1 MFWMV
6 FRYLFLSTFCI
17 VRLKCEVQ
25 QDRPKIKTSDGDLI
39 LEPGYDK
46 NIYLRPNGPKSNVFV
61 GELNLLN
68 INTSMNTGEYQPS
81 SSGNNGKNYQ
91 EVNEILE
98 RLQKLENQQPPLP
111 SGLLFNI
118 TILARKINRLNN
130 RVSLLQSRINGRIN
144 NCQANPCKH
153 GGTCLNLMSGY
164 YCLCPPNWEGTDC
177 DEDVNECRN
186 FAGTDLGCQNGATC
200 INKPGSYDCLCRTGW
215 FGLHC
220 TRKAKDCSGGDFE
233 MCGHGTCLPVTS
245 GDGIKCICDQGWTT
259 NGTGIACLTDINE
272 CESSQGARCSV
283 NPRVECINLPGSFRC
298 GECPSGYEGNGYVC
312 YDIDECVTLPNGGCS
327 VSPFV
332 ACHNTI
338 GSRSCGPCPP
348 GYLGDGVTCTWIG
361 SCNINHGGCH
371 PAASCVD
378 KWFGSG
384 RRTQCICPNGMDGD
398 GVGLDGCYVSTEGN
412 ATQHCESNPCGVHG
426 QCHALRTGY
435 TCICHK
441 GFTGVHCE
449 NTANLCAN
457 YPCRNGGSCIVD
469 ENSSRGFR
477 CECTALFSGDLCQ
490 SHSNLCGGV
499 LNHEEGSI
507 IYPISNTTYSHNA
520 RCAWVIHTS
529 PDKVINVTFSKF
541 NLETNPECQYDFLQ
555 IHDGRSSA
563 SQLLGRFCG
572 NTFPLGGNI
581 ISSHNNLYFWFRSDQ
596 TVAKDGFALHWTSID
611 PVCGGEIDASTHGHI
626 TSPGSRGKY
635 PPNRDCYWHLTT
647 TFGKRILLHFFE
659 LDIES
664 HPNCSFDYVAIYDG
678 GHITDPLLEKYCN
691 STLPGPVQSVS
702 SELLIHFHSDA
713 YGSGYGFRITFAP
726 VEGIPGCGGYFTEY
740 RGEISSP
747 TYNGKYLNNIVCEYK
762 IKTSEGTKIRIN
774 FITFSIESSFRCKY
788 DSVKIYDGPS
798 SDSRLV
804 GKFCGKSYLKS
815 YTSSSNALF
824 IRFKSDHTMAS
835 EGFRITYEA
844 ICHKTLYGDS
854 GVIKSPGYP
863 FSYPENRVCEYI
875 ISTTPGKAIQ
885 LTFQDFDIESNR
897 YSNCQYDNVEI
908 RDGPDINS
916 TLLGTFCGG
925 SEHIPPVQTS
935 TFNYMYIRFK
945 SDMSVSGTG
954 FYANYTTI
962 DTECGGIHRETTGE
976 INHPS
981 ATETNYKN
989 DQTCTWILI
998 APEGMHIKLTWNRFK
1013 LENQVR
1019 PSCSTD
1025 YVELYEIDDENQR
1038 NLLGRYCGS
1047 LSPPALT
1054 SSTNRLMI
1062 KFESDSSIRDS
1073 GFSLSYSFLDEK
1085 SHCGGL
1091 FVKPHGYIY
1100 SPGWPNT
1107 YEPNRDC
1114 IWTITVPFGQQI
1126 MLNISQFDLERPIRD
1141 KCDLGDFLEI
1151 KNGASENTPLI
1162 GKYCGS
1168 FKSKRILSTANSLYL
1183 HFHSDYYLSGR
1194 GFIIEWDGSIT
1205 GCGGTLTSISGSI
1218 SSPNYPDNYNENA
1231 ECFYRIVTSSGSR
1244 IRISFTELDLEKTPN
1259 CRDDYIEIFDGR
1271 DTNAVSLGKHCSM
1284 SSILSNIVTTTNY
1297 AYIKFRS
1304 DIYLG
1309 GKGFLLNYET
1319 ICQCNISGSYGVI
1332 ESPGFPSNYPLYSN
1346 CLWKINVPRGNKINI
1361 TFTHFNVLK
1370 SFRSYRPWLRPNSIA
1385 SPITCDSDYVQIME
1399 TSDTTFTKKLCG
1411 TSLPK
1416 PLTVQSNSV
1425 QIKFVS
1431 GGYFP
1436 RPGFRLE
1443 WVRDGCGGRIQKR
1456 FGTLSL
1462 DKSLTVAEN
1471 EIVCEWIIETPLGTN
1486 AAITF
1491 TDLYMMDSKNCTVD
1505 AIEVYNGQ
1513 TVDAPLLTK
1522 ICHRDTSSIQGSSN
1536 FIVVKF
1542 VKQSSLRNVFFHSHF
1557 DSFRN
1562 GCGGKMQSRTGMI
1575 YSKNYPK
1582 NYDDDL
1588 DCIWSII
1595 VPRNHR
1601 IKLNILDFDL
1611 YSVDDS
1617 EDTSSC
1623 GDLVRI
1629 YEGDDVLL
1637 SNYTYRLCPKSNI
1650 TQVISKDNRLT
1661 LQFITNDFGTAKG
1674 FKASFTMTCGAYIT
1688 AHHDGIISND
1698 HFVKNSNESCTW
1710 TLLAP
1715 KPSQKIKLTITHMS
1729 LSKDTTVVTN
1739 RACPSTYLRVLDGDD
1754 DNSPLID
1761 EFCGNKIPPMIVS
1774 HGSAMT
1780 IKLGTYVGNITGKF
1794 SAHYSTLTSA
1804 CGGVLTSEEGTIAS
1818 PNYPQSYPFG
1828 SDCEW
1833 ILSTSPG
1840 NRVYITFEKFD
1851 IEYSEGCNE
1860 DYLEV
1865 RENNGGGQL
1874 IGVFCGS
1881 QIPTNTTAANKLYIK
1896 FHSDSK
1902 DSGQGFLIHYGF
1914 LHGNEISG
1922 LSYGEVSSPMYP
1934 FLYDG
1939 QGEYTWRISTIDSE
1953 SISLRINQLEIPNQ
1967 GTTCQNHLAIYDGYN
1982 DEAPLLQKMCGIL
1995 SSQIISLK
2003 TSSSVVYIKLKL
2015 EETNSGSLFHLSWAQ
2030 ADNDVE
2036 IKVSDKVNCGSNRTE
2051 SIAAGRSVIFNSP
2064 NYPEPY
2070 ENNLNCEWVFKST
2083 PGRHLV
2089 LTFQDFSLEETQNCF
2104 ADHVSI
2110 FSSNT
2115 LDEWVPLKENIC
2127 ENAAVSG
2134 AINASTYLKIQLKT
2148 DSSISQKGFS
2158 AKVASMCGGFLF
2170 SSSGVIEPTWTD
2182 SQNIYSIKLRC
2193 EWMLK
2198 VRPGRYMRITFENFN
2213 ITNPDSSCSTY
2224 VIIRN
2229 GESRESP
2236 LLADGKYC
2244 GYSHENRNEIL
2255 SSSNAVFVSYVAN
2268 NMRIGNSFR
2277 NFKLRFEERN
2287 IECGG
2292 SSTLDF
2298 DHKWEII
2305 TSPAYPSVPSPY
2317 TECIWVFMGPP
2328 GEILRIDFI
2337 DRFDLERKDS
2347 CSTEFVEIRDGS
2359 SNISPLKGRYCGER
2373 PGTIK
2378 SSNNLLYIKYSTQIS
2393 EPRNGFKANISIDVC
2408 GGTIIASNGELTSP
2422 GYPHMQVLPYGSA
2435 CSWHIIGP
2443 PVFTLKLQLKDLNLP
2458 ESQVPCAT
2466 KLSISEKSV
2475 PVNNTITILKEFCND
2490 DIEVYTTP
2498 IESFT
2503 NEVIVT
2509 LFIGKS
2515 NDWDQISENRGFR
2528 MTFRTSRPTC
2538 GGTVTTPEGYLTT
2551 PGYPRL
2557 TTLRFCQW
2565 KIKLPDTT
2573 RRVHLELLDFDTD
2586 NHRIGIYNDLNFQT
2600 LIQSI
2605 PDDNYSPTVKV
2616 FESSGSKLGMY
2627 LWLKPLGSKT
2637 HRFKAQ
2643 FTSNYEALCGGTLN
2657 GKTGELASPE
2667 IERSYNCEWHYS
2679 YQENEGETK
2688 PNTILIH
2695 ARVNSSSLSTIC
2707 RYTDSRLNLKS
2718 TVANEDFTIVR
2729 TICGNNT
2736 DVTYRLPSS
2745 VVDFKAIKNKD
2756 TTLSFLVKWS
2766 MQPCGGVVYVNEE
2779 PINVL
2784 NLPNNYNGSLD
2795 CAWIIIAPTNNKIEI
2810 KLEGEFQFDCSD
2822 EYIEIGQ
2829 SLAQLSTVIGEY
2841 CKDKIPQYPLITTFK
2856 YTFVQ
2861 YHTKLRNNTKV
2872 KLTVKTAI
2880 SKCGGLLTKFERQF
2894 SSPNFPKNYF
2904 SNEECVWEIKAEL
2917 GYRISLKFI
2926 ERFVIEDRPNCTKD
2940 VLIVYDWKDN
2950 EYIEIAKL
2958 CGRRLPPAY
2967 NSTFNQMKVI
2977 FRTDAEINL
2986 DGFRAQWTDICGGNY
3001 IATENEQLIYS
3012 PGYNNEYVPSQHCEY
3027 RIQAVDNNIKVKFLS
3042 FDIEGTYPLCE
3053 YDNVTI
3059 TAHSPSEYIYQVYCG
3074 KELPPLIQNVA
3085 DVQVLF
3091 STDRYSNKKGFKLAY
3106 SIYSCGGK
3114 IYNNTVI
3121 TFDKYEHNLNCT
3133 WIIEAPVTKIV
3144 VLRFLYIDLESNSEC
3159 YNDYIAAYNGLI
3171 IDPNKRLALMCG
3183 RVNSST
3189 VIKSASNE
3197 MLLQFVTDSS
3207 VSYKGFQVEV
3217 IFTFS
3222 ESAGCGGQINLAPTS
3237 SQTLKSPLIGNSV
3250 VYESYLDCSW
3260 YIKAPEGYVV
3270 SIEFISFHI
3279 SSCHNV
3285 NQTALG
3291 ISKCDCDLV
3300 EIRDGINPDS
3310 LIIDT
3315 FCGHT
3320 LPPQIHSS
3328 LNHMLIRLKT
3338 DGEIASSGFE
3348 ITLTA
3353 KESICGRSLYP
3364 VSHNVQILK
3373 SPRYDTGYIP
3383 RGLHC
3388 SYRLDSH
3395 AEIYST
3401 LRLTV
3406 KNLDLRP
3413 GSANINKCNYDR
3425 LLITSS
3431 PYSQNISI
3439 GKEFILNPQTNSFY
3453 DVSNFYEQTFPNRL
3467 ELCGNKKS
3475 VDLYITG
3482 DVLINLQTTSE
3493 ADLRSYKGFEIE
3505 FVFTGFC
3512 GRNYTDP
3519 QGRLKAL
3526 YPTEEEEDKDCYTLI
3541 TAPENNT
3548 IALYF
3553 FFISPD
3559 YYSNDVYL
3567 EIFDGDKRSAPSL
3580 VKIVKE
3586 FSEYTAV
3593 FSTGRNLLLYNH
3605 PVNKNQVT
3613 FDSNYVVTDKG
3624 RGCGG
3629 KLHNV
3634 VGRVA
3639 SPMYPAI
3646 YRHKNFCEWELETPH
3661 GSRLML
3667 HFAVFD
3673 LGVVCDQNYV
3683 QLVDRNGNTI
3693 STYCSETPA
3702 DYTSLD
3708 NYVKIVF
3715 ITNMNNG
3722 GTGWVADFVAVL

>member
-1 MFWMV
+1 M
-6 FRYLFLSTFCI
+6 
-17 VRLKCEVQ
+17 
-25 QDRPKIKTSDGDLI
+25 
-39 LEPGYDK
+39 
-46 NIYLRPNGPKSNVFV
+46 
-61 GELNLLN
+61 
-68 INTSMNTGEYQPS
+68 
-81 SSGNNGKNYQ
+81 
-91 EVNEILE
+91 
-98 RLQKLENQQPPLP
+98 
-111 SGLLFNI
+111 
-118 TILARKINRLNN
+118 
-130 RVSLLQSRINGRIN
+130 
-144 NCQANPCKH
+144 
-153 GGTCLNLMSGY
+153 
-164 YCLCPPNWEGTDC
+164 
-177 DEDVNECRN
+177 
-186 FAGTDLGCQNGATC
+186 
-200 INKPGSYDCLCRTGW
+200 
-215 FGLHC
+215 
-220 TRKAKDCSGGDFE
+220 
-233 MCGHGTCLPVTS
+233 PVTS

-272 CESSQGARCSV
+272 CESSQGSRCSV

-338 GSRSCGPCPP
+338 GSRFCGPCPP

-384 RRTQCICPNGMDGD
+384 RRTQCVCPNGMDGD
-398 GVGLDGCYVSTEGN
+398 GVGLDGCYISTEGN
-412 ATQHCESNPCGVHG
+412 ATQHCESNPCSEHG

-469 ENSSRGFR
+469 ENSSTGFR

-507 IYPISNTTYSHNA
+507 IYPVSNTTYSHNA

-572 NTFPLGGNI
+572 VTFPLGGNI

-659 LDIES
+659 LDIEA

-788 DSVKIYDGPS
+788 DNLKIYDGPS

-804 GKFCGKSYLKS
+804 GKFCGKNYLKS

-824 IRFKSDHTMAS
+824 IRFKSDHTMSS

-863 FSYPENRVCEYI
+863 FRYPENRVCEYI

-962 DTECGGIHRETTGE
+962 DTECGGIHRETSGE

-989 DQTCTWILI
+989 DQTCTWIII

-1013 LENQVR
+1013 LENHIR

-1038 NLLGRYCGS
+1038 NFLGRYCKS
-1047 LSPPALT
+1047 SSPPALT

-1062 KFESDSSIRDS
+1062 KFESDSSIRES
-1073 GFSLSYSFLDEK
+1073 GFSLSYTFLDEK

-1107 YEPNRDC
+1107 YEPYRDC
-1114 IWTITVPFGQQI
+1114 IWTITVLFGQQI

-1151 KNGASENTPLI
+1151 KNGASENSPLI

-1231 ECFYRIVTSSGSR
+1231 ECFYRLVTSSGSK

-1304 DIYLG
+1304 DIHLG
-1309 GKGFLLNYET
+1309 G
-1319 ICQCNISGSYGVI
+1319 
-1332 ESPGFPSNYPLYSN
+1332 
-1346 CLWKINVPRGNKINI
+1346 
-1361 TFTHFNVLK
+1361 
-1370 SFRSYRPWLRPNSIA
+1370 
-1385 SPITCDSDYVQIME
+1385 
-1399 TSDTTFTKKLCG
+1399 
-1411 TSLPK
+1411 
-1416 PLTVQSNSV
+1416 
-1425 QIKFVS
+1425 
-1431 GGYFP
+1431 
-1436 RPGFRLE
+1436 
-1443 WVRDGCGGRIQKR
+1443 
-1456 FGTLSL
+1456 
-1462 DKSLTVAEN
+1462 
-1471 EIVCEWIIETPLGTN
+1471 
-1486 AAITF
+1486 
-1491 TDLYMMDSKNCTVD
+1491 
-1505 AIEVYNGQ
+1505 
-1513 TVDAPLLTK
+1513 
-1522 ICHRDTSSIQGSSN
+1522 
-1536 FIVVKF
+1536 
-1542 VKQSSLRNVFFHSHF
+1542 
-1557 DSFRN
+1557 
-1562 GCGGKMQSRTGMI
+1562 
-1575 YSKNYPK
+1575 
-1582 NYDDDL
+1582 
-1588 DCIWSII
+1588 
-1595 VPRNHR
+1595 
-1601 IKLNILDFDL
+1601 
-1611 YSVDDS
+1611 
-1617 EDTSSC
+1617 
-1623 GDLVRI
+1623 
-1629 YEGDDVLL
+1629 
-1637 SNYTYRLCPKSNI
+1637 
-1650 TQVISKDNRLT
+1650 
-1661 LQFITNDFGTAKG
+1661 KG

-1780 IKLGTYVGNITGKF
+1780 MKLGTYIGNITGKF

-1818 PNYPQSYPFG
+1818 PNYPQSYPIG

-1833 ILSTSPG
+1833 ILSTSP
-1840 NRVYITFEKFD
+1840 
-1851 IEYSEGCNE
+1851 
-1860 DYLEV
+1860 
-1865 RENNGGGQL
+1865 
-1874 IGVFCGS
+1874 
-1881 QIPTNTTAANKLYIK
+1881 
-1896 FHSDSK
+1896 
-1902 DSGQGFLIHYGF
+1902 
-1914 LHGNEISG
+1914 
-1922 LSYGEVSSPMYP
+1922 
-1934 FLYDG
+1934 
-1939 QGEYTWRISTIDSE
+1939 
-1953 SISLRINQLEIPNQ
+1953 
-1967 GTTCQNHLAIYDGYN
+1967 
-1982 DEAPLLQKMCGIL
+1982 
-1995 SSQIISLK
+1995 
-2003 TSSSVVYIKLKL
+2003 
-2015 EETNSGSLFHLSWAQ
+2015 
-2030 ADNDVE
+2030 
-2036 IKVSDKVNCGSNRTE
+2036 
-2051 SIAAGRSVIFNSP
+2051 
-2064 NYPEPY
+2064 
-2070 ENNLNCEWVFKST
+2070 
-2083 PGRHLV
+2083 
-2089 LTFQDFSLEETQNCF
+2089 
-2104 ADHVSI
+2104 
-2110 FSSNT
+2110 
-2115 LDEWVPLKENIC
+2115 
-2127 ENAAVSG
+2127 
-2134 AINASTYLKIQLKT
+2134 
-2148 DSSISQKGFS
+2148 
-2158 AKVASMCGGFLF
+2158 
-2170 SSSGVIEPTWTD
+2170 
-2182 SQNIYSIKLRC
+2182 
-2193 EWMLK
+2193 
-2198 VRPGRYMRITFENFN
+2198 
-2213 ITNPDSSCSTY
+2213 
-2224 VIIRN
+2224 
-2229 GESRESP
+2229 
-2236 LLADGKYC
+2236 
-2244 GYSHENRNEIL
+2244 
-2255 SSSNAVFVSYVAN
+2255 
-2268 NMRIGNSFR
+2268 
-2277 NFKLRFEERN
+2277 
-2287 IECGG
+2287 
-2292 SSTLDF
+2292 
-2298 DHKWEII
+2298 
-2305 TSPAYPSVPSPY
+2305 
-2317 TECIWVFMGPP
+2317 
-2328 GEILRIDFI
+2328 
-2337 DRFDLERKDS
+2337 
-2347 CSTEFVEIRDGS
+2347 
-2359 SNISPLKGRYCGER
+2359 
-2373 PGTIK
+2373 
-2378 SSNNLLYIKYSTQIS
+2378 
-2393 EPRNGFKANISIDVC
+2393 
-2408 GGTIIASNGELTSP
+2408 
-2422 GYPHMQVLPYGSA
+2422 
-2435 CSWHIIGP
+2435 
-2443 PVFTLKLQLKDLNLP
+2443 
-2458 ESQVPCAT
+2458 
-2466 KLSISEKSV
+2466 
-2475 PVNNTITILKEFCND
+2475 
-2490 DIEVYTTP
+2490 
-2498 IESFT
+2498 
-2503 NEVIVT
+2503 
-2509 LFIGKS
+2509 
-2515 NDWDQISENRGFR
+2515 
-2528 MTFRTSRPTC
+2528 
-2538 GGTVTTPEGYLTT
+2538 
-2551 PGYPRL
+2551 
-2557 TTLRFCQW
+2557 
-2565 KIKLPDTT
+2565 
-2573 RRVHLELLDFDTD
+2573 
-2586 NHRIGIYNDLNFQT
+2586 
-2600 LIQSI
+2600 
-2605 PDDNYSPTVKV
+2605 
-2616 FESSGSKLGMY
+2616 
-2627 LWLKPLGSKT
+2627 
-2637 HRFKAQ
+2637 
-2643 FTSNYEALCGGTLN
+2643 
-2657 GKTGELASPE
+2657 
-2667 IERSYNCEWHYS
+2667 
-2679 YQENEGETK
+2679 
-2688 PNTILIH
+2688 
-2695 ARVNSSSLSTIC
+2695 
-2707 RYTDSRLNLKS
+2707 
-2718 TVANEDFTIVR
+2718 
-2729 TICGNNT
+2729 
-2736 DVTYRLPSS
+2736 
-2745 VVDFKAIKNKD
+2745 
-2756 TTLSFLVKWS
+2756 
-2766 MQPCGGVVYVNEE
+2766 
-2779 PINVL
+2779 
-2784 NLPNNYNGSLD
+2784 
-2795 CAWIIIAPTNNKIEI
+2795 
-2810 KLEGEFQFDCSD
+2810 
-2822 EYIEIGQ
+2822 
-2829 SLAQLSTVIGEY
+2829 
-2841 CKDKIPQYPLITTFK
+2841 
-2856 YTFVQ
+2856 
-2861 YHTKLRNNTKV
+2861 
-2872 KLTVKTAI
+2872 
-2880 SKCGGLLTKFERQF
+2880 
-2894 SSPNFPKNYF
+2894 
-2904 SNEECVWEIKAEL
+2904 

-3001 IATENEQLIYS
+3001 IATENEQIIYS
-3012 PGYNNEYVPSQHCEY
+3012 PGYNNEYVPSQNCEY

-3074 KELPPLIQNVA
+3074 KELPPLIENVA

-3106 SIYSCGGK
+3106 SIYFCGGK
-3114 IYNNTVI
+3114 INNNTVI

-3133 WIIEAPVTKIV
+3133 WIIEAPVNKIV
-3144 VLRFLYIDLESNSEC
+3144 VLRFVYIDLESNSEC

-3310 LIIDT
+3310 LVIDT

-3401 LRLTV
+3401 VRLTV

-3413 GSANINKCNYDR
+3413 GSVNINKCNYDR

-3453 DVSNFYEQTFPNRL
+3453 DVSNFYEQTFPSSL

-3526 YPTEEEEDKDCYTLI
+3526 NPTDGEEDKDCYTLI

-3567 EIFDGDKRSAPSL
+3567 EIFDGDKRSAPRL

-3613 FDSNYVVTDKG
+3613 FDSNYVVTNKG

-3646 YRHKNFCEWELETPH
+3646 YRHKNICEWELETPH

-3693 STYCSETPA
+3693 STYCSEIPA

>member
-6 FRYLFLSTFCI
+6 FRYLFLSTLCF
-17 VRLKCEVQ
+17 VRLRCEVQ

-39 LEPGYDK
+39 LEPGYNK
-46 NIYLRPNGPKSNVFV
+46 NIYLRPNGPKSNVFI

-68 INTSMNTGEYQPS
+68 INTSISTGEYQPS
-81 SSGNNGKNYQ
+81 SSSSNDQNHQ
-91 EVNEILE
+91 EVNRILE
-98 RLQKLENQQPPLP
+98 RLQKLENQQTPLP
-111 SGLLFNI
+111 SGLIFNI
-118 TILARKINRLNN
+118 SILARKINRLNN
-130 RVSLLQSRINGRIN
+130 RVSLLQSQISGRIN

-233 MCGHGTCLPVTS
+233 MCGHGTCLPVNS
-245 GDGIKCICDQGWTT
+245 GDGVKCICDQGWTT
-259 NGTGIACLTDINE
+259 NDTGIACLTDVNE
-272 CESSQGARCSV
+272 CELSQGARCSV

-338 GSRSCGPCPP
+338 GSRSCGPCPS

-371 PAASCVD
+371 PSAYCVD
-378 KWFGSG
+378 NWFGLG
-384 RRTQCICPNGMDGD
+384 RRAQCICPNGMDGD
-398 GVGLDGCYVSTEGN
+398 GVGLHGCYISTEGN
-412 ATQHCESNPCGVHG
+412 ATQHCESNPCGEHG

-435 TCICHK
+435 TCICNK

-449 NTANLCAN
+449 NTANLCASN
-457 YPCRNGGSCIVD
+457 PCRNGGSCIVD

-490 SHSNLCGGV
+490 SHASLCGGV

-572 NTFPLGGNI
+572 NAFPLGGNI

-626 TSPGSRGKY
+626 SSPGSRGKY

-647 TFGKRILLHFFE
+647 TFGKRIQLHFFE
-659 LDIES
+659 LDIEA
-664 HPNCSFDYVAIYDG
+664 HPNCSFDYIAIYDG

-691 STLPGPVQSVS
+691 STQPAPVQSMS

-747 TYNGKYLNNIVCEYK
+747 TYNGKYLSNLVCEYK
-762 IKTSEGTKIRIN
+762 IKTSVDTKIRIN
-774 FITFSIESSFRCKY
+774 FKTFSLESSFRCKY
-788 DSVKIYDGPS
+788 DNLKIYDGPS

-804 GKFCGKSYLKS
+804 GKFCGKNYLKS

-824 IRFKSDHTMAS
+824 IRFKSDHTMSS

-844 ICHKTLYGDS
+844 ICHKTLYGAS

-885 LTFQDFDIESNR
+885 LSFQDFDIENNR

-908 RDGPDINS
+908 RDGPDVNS

-925 SEHIPPVQTS
+925 SEHIPPIQTS

-981 ATETNYKN
+981 ATGTNYKN

-998 APEGMHIKLTWNRFK
+998 APEG
-1013 LENQVR
+1013 
-1019 PSCSTD
+1019 
-1025 YVELYEIDDENQR
+1025 
-1038 NLLGRYCGS
+1038 
-1047 LSPPALT
+1047 
-1054 SSTNRLMI
+1054 
-1062 KFESDSSIRDS
+1062 
-1073 GFSLSYSFLDEK
+1073 
-1085 SHCGGL
+1085 
-1091 FVKPHGYIY
+1091 
-1100 SPGWPNT
+1100 
-1107 YEPNRDC
+1107 
-1114 IWTITVPFGQQI
+1114 
-1126 MLNISQFDLERPIRD
+1126 
-1141 KCDLGDFLEI
+1141 
-1151 KNGASENTPLI
+1151 
-1162 GKYCGS
+1162 
-1168 FKSKRILSTANSLYL
+1168 
-1183 HFHSDYYLSGR
+1183 R
-1194 GFIIEWDGSIT
+1194 GFKIEWDGSVT

-1244 IRISFTELDLEKTPN
+1244 IRISFTELDLERTPN

-1271 DTNAVSLGKHCSM
+1271 DTNA
-1284 SSILSNIVTTTNY
+1284 
-1297 AYIKFRS
+1297 
-1304 DIYLG
+1304 
-1309 GKGFLLNYET
+1309 
-1319 ICQCNISGSYGVI
+1319 
-1332 ESPGFPSNYPLYSN
+1332 
-1346 CLWKINVPRGNKINI
+1346 
-1361 TFTHFNVLK
+1361 
-1370 SFRSYRPWLRPNSIA
+1370 
-1385 SPITCDSDYVQIME
+1385 IME
-1399 TSDTTFTKKLCG
+1399 TSDTTLTNKLCG
-1411 TSLPK
+1411 TILPK

-1431 GGYFP
+1431 GGYFS

-1462 DKSLTVAEN
+1462 DNSMTVAQN
-1471 EIVCEWIIETPLGTN
+1471 EIVCEWIIETPPGTN

-1491 TDLYMMDSKNCTVD
+1491 TDLYMVDSKNCTVD

-1513 TVDAPLLTK
+1513 SIDAPLLTK
-1522 ICHRDTSSIQGSSN
+1522 ICHRDTSSVQGSSN

-1557 DSFRN
+1557 DSFKN
-1562 GCGGKMQSRTGMI
+1562 SCGGKMQSRTGMI

-1617 EDTSSC
+1617 EDTDC
-1623 GDLVRI
+1623 GDMVRI
-1629 YEGDDVLL
+1629 YESDDILL
-1637 SNYTYRLCPKSNI
+1637 SNYTYILCPKTNI
-1650 TQVISKDNRLT
+1650 SQIISKNNRLT
-1661 LQFITNDFGTAKG
+1661 LQFITNGFGTAKG
-1674 FKASFTMTCGAYIT
+1674 FKASFTMTCGAHIT
-1688 AHHDGIISND
+1688 VHHDGIINND

-1729 LSKDTTVVTN
+1729 LPKDTTVSTN

-1780 IKLGTYVGNITGKF
+1780 IKLGTYIGNISGKF

-1804 CGGVLTSEEGTIAS
+1804 CGGLLTSEEGTIAS

-1840 NRVYITFEKFD
+1840 NRVYINFEKFD
-1851 IEYSEGCNE
+1851 LEYSEGCNE

-1865 RENNGGGQL
+1865 REGNGGGQL

-1922 LSYGEVSSPMYP
+1922 LSNGEVSSPMYP

-1953 SISLRINQLEIPNQ
+1953 PISLRINQLEIPNQ

-1995 SSQIISLK
+1995 TSQISLK

-2015 EETNSGSLFHLSWAQ
+2015 EETNSGSLFHLSWMQ

-2036 IKVSDKVNCGSNRTE
+2036 TEVKDKINCGLNRTE
-2051 SIAAGRSVIFNSP
+2051 SIAPGRSFIFNSP

-2070 ENNLNCEWVFKST
+2070 ESNLNCEWVFKST

-2110 FSSNT
+2110 FSSKT
-2115 LDEWVPLKENIC
+2115 LGEWIPLKENIC
-2127 ENAAVSG
+2127 ENTAVNG
-2134 AINASTYLKIQLKT
+2134 AMNASMYLKIQFKT
-2148 DSSISQKGFS
+2148 DSSVSQKGFL
-2158 AKVASMCGGFLF
+2158 ATVASMCGGFLF

-2182 SQNIYSIKLRC
+2182 SQNIYSIKMRC
-2193 EWMLK
+2193 EWVLK
-2198 VRPGRYMRITFENFN
+2198 VRPGRNIRIKFEKFN

-2224 VIIRN
+2224 VILRN

-2244 GYSHENRNEIL
+2244 GYSHENRNEIV

-2268 NMRIGNSFR
+2268 NMRILNSFR

-2298 DHKWEII
+2298 DHQWEII

-2359 SNISPLKGRYCGER
+2359 SNLSPLKGRYCGER

-2378 SSNNLLYIKYSTQIS
+2378 SSNNLLYIKYSTQIT

-2422 GYPHMQVLPYGSA
+2422 GYPHMQVLPYGSV
-2435 CSWHIIGP
+2435 CKWHIIGP

-2458 ESQVPCAT
+2458 ESEVPCAT
-2466 KLSISEKSV
+2466 KFTISEKSV
-2475 PVNNTITILKEFCND
+2475 PVNNTITILKEFCSD
-2490 DIEVYTTP
+2490 DITAYTTP

-2509 LFIGKS
+2509 LSIGKS
-2515 NDWDQISENRGFR
+2515 NDWDQISESRGFR
-2528 MTFRTSRPTC
+2528 MTFSTSRPTC

-2573 RRVHLELLDFDTD
+2573 RRVRLELLDFDTD
-2586 NHRIGIYNDLNFQT
+2586 NHRIGIYNDINFQT

-2637 HRFKAQ
+2637 HRFKAR
-2643 FTSNYEALCGGTLN
+2643 FTSNDEALCGGTLN

-2679 YQENEGETK
+2679 YQQNEEETK
-2688 PNTILIH
+2688 LNTILIH

-2736 DVTYRLPSS
+2736 DVTFRLPSS
-2745 VVDFKAIKNKD
+2745 VVDFKATKNKD
-2756 TTLSFLVKWS
+2756 STLSFSVKWS

-2779 PINVL
+2779 SVNVL
-2784 NLPNNYNGSLD
+2784 NLPNNYNESLD
-2795 CAWIIIAPTNNKIEI
+2795 CAWVIIAPTNNKIEI
-2810 KLEGEFQFDCSD
+2810 KLEGEFKFDCSD

-2841 CKDKIPQYPLITTFK
+2841 CRDKIPQYPLITTFK

-2861 YHTKLRNNTKV
+2861 YHTKLKNNTKV
-2872 KLTVKTAI
+2872 KLMVKTAT

-2904 SNEECVWEIKAEL
+2904 SNEECIWEIKADL

-2958 CGRRLPPAY
+2958 CGRRLPPTY

-2977 FRTDAEINL
+2977 FRTDSEINL

-3001 IATENEQLIYS
+3001 IATENEQIIYS
-3012 PGYNNEYVPSQHCEY
+3012 PGYSNEYVPSLNCEY
-3027 RIQAVDNNIKVKFLS
+3027 RILAVDNNIKVKFLN

-3059 TAHSPSEYIYQVYCG
+3059 TAHSPNDYIYQVYCG

-3091 STDRYSNKKGFKLAY
+3091 STDRYSNRKGFKLVY
-3106 SIYSCGGK
+3106 SIYSCGGN
-3114 IYNNTVI
+3114 INNNTVI
-3121 TFDKYEHNLNCT
+3121 TFDKYENNLNCT
-3133 WIIEAPVTKIV
+3133 WIIEAPVNKIV

-3159 YNDYIAAYNGLI
+3159 YNDYIAAYDGLI
-3171 IDPNKRLALMCG
+3171 IDINKRLALMCG

-3197 MLLQFVTDSS
+3197 MVLQFVTDSS

-3260 YIKAPEGYVV
+3260 YINAPEGYVV
-3270 SIEFISFHI
+3270 TVEFISFHI

-3291 ISKCDCDLV
+3291 MSKCDCDLV
-3300 EIRDGINPDS
+3300 EIRDGLNPDS
-3310 LIIDT
+3310 LVIDT
-3315 FCGHT
+3315 YCGHT

-3364 VSHNVQILK
+3364 VTHNMQILK

-3401 LRLTV
+3401 VRLTV
-3406 KNLDLRP
+3406 RNLDLRP
-3413 GSANINKCNYDR
+3413 GFANTNKCNYDR

-3431 PYSQNISI
+3431 PYSQNVSI

-3453 DVSNFYEQTFPNRL
+3453 DVSNFYEQTFPSSL

-3493 ADLRSYKGFEIE
+3493 ADRRSYKGFEIE
-3505 FVFTGFC
+3505 FVFTGYC

-3526 YPTEEEEDKDCYTLI
+3526 YPTDGEEDKDCYTLI

-3559 YYSNDVYL
+3559 YYNNDVYL

-3580 VKIVKE
+3580 LKIVKE

-3605 PVNKNQVT
+3605 PVDKNQVT

-3634 VGRVA
+3634 VGRVT

-3646 YRHKNFCEWELETPH
+3646 YRHKNICEWELETPY

-3667 HFAVFD
+3667 RFVVFD
-3673 LGVVCDQNYV
+3673 LGIVCDQNYV

-3702 DYTSLD
+3702 DYTSVD